1 MNLLASAL
9 SESWRLLQ
17 EMAPSLW
24 IGFLAAGLMAVIL
37 PRAWVIR
44 HLAQPGW
51 LSILKSSALGSP
63 MPLCSCGVVPV
74 AAELRK
80 LGASPGAVA
89 AFLVSTPQTGVENIL
104 VCFAL
109 LGPAFA
115 MASPVAALASGF
127 LVGLVVQAVTR
138 RYPSPLASE
147 APPEIRQAPPRH
159 VVFAR
164 TALRVLPRDLAWP
177 LLAGL
182 LVAGAIS
189 SLVPRDTLGAFGG
202 SGLIAKLLVLAIS
215 VPLYVCSAA
224 SIPVAASLIAAGL
237 SPGAA
242 LVFLMAG
249 PATNAAT
256 IAVLGRILGRPA
268 TAAYLAGLA
277 LFTVL
282 FSQGF
287 DLVVERGGFT
297 ATGLACHA
305 ELSWWHPVLAV
316 GLLLLTAGG
325 KLLASVRKP
334 A

>member
-1 MNLLASAL
+1 MHFVAEVL

-24 IGFLAAGLMAVIL
+24 GGFLAAGLIAVLL

-74 AAELRK
+74 AAELRR

-89 AFLVSTPQTGVENIL
+89 AFLVSTPQTGAENIL
-104 VCFAL
+104 VCLAL

-115 MASPVAALASGF
+115 VASPLAALSSGL
-127 LVGLVVQAVTR
+127 LVGLLVQFVVR
-138 RYPSPLASE
+138 RHPAPPLAE
-147 APPEIRQAPPRH
+147 PPPETRLPPPRH

-164 TALRVLPRDLAWP
+164 TAFRVLPRDLAWP

-189 SLVPRDTLGAFGG
+189 ALVPRDALSAHGGAGFH
-202 SGLIAKLLVLAIS
+202 AKILVLLIS
-215 VPLYVCSAA
+215 VPMYVCSAA

-256 IAVLGRILGRPA
+256 IAVLGKILGRPA
-268 TAAYLAGLA
+268 TIAYLAGLT
-277 LFTVL
+277 LFTLL
-282 FSQGF
+282 FAQGF
-287 DLVVERGGFT
+287 DVLVQRGGF
-297 ATGLACHA
+297 ASTGHACHA

-316 GLLLLTAGG
+316 GILLLTAGG
-325 KLLASVRKP
+325 KLLTMVRKP